1 MGTKSSLQTRPPREH
16 GLGTAFG
23 LAATLHAVLLAL
35 VIVGTRDPQL
45 APAAPHT
52 VVTGV
57 VTSVPLAAPA
67 PHMANQAWASRITAA
82 PVRLS
87 AANGQASVAQH
98 RSHTI
103 KSSRLPGSVSRI
115 ARAGGAS
122 RLPLTDEM
130 TIALPGNRSVELE
143 REARLAALQAIAG
156 RPSPESDVAASSRY
170 AEMVARRVR
179 ANVLAPF
186 DIDGNPSAVVA
197 VRCTPSGALL
207 SVTIQRQSGNP
218 RWDRAVVTAVENS
231 NPMPADV
238 NGSTPTSFLMTF
250 RPKG

>member
-1 MGTKSSLQTRPPREH
+1 MGTKSSLQIRPPREH

-35 VIVGTRDPQL
+35 VIVGPRGPQF
-45 APAAPHT
+45 ASAA
-52 VVTGV
+52 GA
-57 VTSVPLAAPA
+57 VTSFQVAAA
-67 PHMANQAWASRITAA
+67 VPHMANQAWASTTAA

-87 AANGQASVAQH
+87 AANRRASDAQH
-98 RSHTI
+98 RSHI
-103 KSSRLPGSVSRI
+103 AKVARLPGSVSRF
-115 ARAGGAS
+115 ARAGVAP
-122 RLPLTDEM
+122 RAPLADEM
-130 TIALPGNRSVELE
+130 TIALPGNRPAQLE
-143 REARLAALQAIAG
+143 REARLAALQAVAG
-156 RPSPESDVAASSRY
+156 RPLPEGDVAAASRY

-179 ANVLAPF
+179 ANVVAPF

-207 SVTIQRQSGNP
+207 SVTIERPSGNP

-231 NPMPADV
+231 SPMPADV
-238 NGSTPTSFLMTF
+238 SGSTPTSFVMTF